1 MRVIICG
8 AGQVGYSIAA
18 YLAKEENDVTVIDV
32 NHHLIAQINEEL
44 DVNAI
49 VGYASNPEVLN
60 QAGVNEADLIISVTH
75 SDEVNMVSCQVA
87 HSLFNVPKK
96 IARVREQ
103 AYLDPA
109 WSNLF
114 SRFHM
119 PIDVIISPEIEVAKA
134 IDSRLEVPGTTNVV
148 SLADG
153 KVYFVGVICEDV
165 CPLVNTPLKQIGSL
179 FPNLSIEIAAILR
192 GGVEIIMPAPNEQ
205 MLIGD
210 EVYFFVDADHLDR
223 AMMAF
228 GHEEKEA
235 RSVLIMGGG
244 NIGLCLTKLIR
255 EFHQDTHVKIIE
267 RNEERAIYLSEV
279 LDNKVIVL
287 HGDALDRTIMDE
299 ADIRNTETLVAVTDD
314 DETNILGSLLAKQS
328 GCKRV
333 VTLVNKP
340 GYMPM
345 MNSLGIDA
353 TVSPRATTV
362 ASIMQ
367 HVRRGRVKA
376 LHNIREGIA
385 EVLEVEV
392 SETASIINTPL
403 EELELPDEIV
413 IGMIVRKGRV
423 IMPTPD
429 TVIKPDDHVMI
440 LVTRS
445 QTRNVEKLFMVQV
458 DLF

>member
-32 NHHLIAQINEEL
+32 DPHLIAQINDDL
-44 DVNAI
+44 DVNGL
-49 VGYASNPEVLN
+49 VGYASNPEVLS
-60 QAGVNEADLIISVTH
+60 QAGAGEADLIVSVTH
-75 SDEVNMVSCQVA
+75 SDEINMVSCQVA

-103 AYLDPA
+103 GYLDPA

-119 PIDVIISPEIEVAKA
+119 PIDVIISPEIEVAQA
-134 IDSRLEVPGTTNVV
+134 IDSRLSVPGTTNVL

-153 KVYFVGVICEDV
+153 RVYLVGVICKEN
-165 CPLVNTPLKQIGSL
+165 CPLVNTPLKQLGTL
-179 FPNLSIEIAAILR
+179 FPDLSIEIGAILR
-192 GGVEIIMPAPNEQ
+192 GAHIVVPKEDDQ
-205 MLIGD
+205 MQIGD
-210 EVYFFVDADHLDR
+210 EVYFFVDVNHLER
-223 AMMAF
+223 AMTAF

-235 RSVLIMGGG
+235 RSVVIVGGG
-244 NIGLCLTKLIR
+244 NIGLYLTGLIQK
-255 EFHQDTHVKIIE
+255 FHKGTYVKIIE
-267 RNEERAIYLSEV
+267 KNKERAVYLSEV
-279 LDNKVIVL
+279 VDKDVVVL
-287 HGDALDRTIMDE
+287 HGDALERTIIEE
-299 ADIRNTETLVAVTDD
+299 ADIKDTETVVAVTDD
-314 DETNILGSLLAKQS
+314 DETNILGSLLSKQQ
-328 GCKRV
+328 GCERV
-333 VTLVNKP
+333 ITLVNKP
-340 GYMPM
+340 SYMPM

-362 ASIMQ
+362 ATIMQ

-392 SETASIINTPL
+392 SETASIVNIPL
-403 EELELPDEIV
+403 EQLDLSDEMM
-413 IGMIVRKGRV
+413 IGMIVRDGEV
-423 IMPTPD
+423 IMPTPEAM
-429 TVIKPDDHVMI
+429 IRPNDHVMI
-440 LVTRS
+440 LAKQS
-445 QTRNVEKLFMVQV
+445 QTKNVEKLFMVQV